1 MVISLGI
8 YDFVE
13 TNYPFG
19 KYYISARAFSVIYL
33 NFR

>member
-1 MVISLGI
+1 
-8 YDFVE
+8 VE

-19 KYYISARAFSVIYL
+19 KYYISARAFPVIYL